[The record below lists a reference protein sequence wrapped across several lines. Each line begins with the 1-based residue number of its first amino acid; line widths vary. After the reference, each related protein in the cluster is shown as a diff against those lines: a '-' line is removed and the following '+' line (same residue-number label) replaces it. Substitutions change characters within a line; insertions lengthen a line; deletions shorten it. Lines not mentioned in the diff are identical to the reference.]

1 MRTDPETLPLIGGGR
16 APAPSSSS
24 SSSSSSSNGARFG
37 VKHVLAAAFAGAC
50 VSAAVVAAHV
60 GRVGGG
66 APSGVPR
73 FDASSSSSSSSSA
86 LGGESSAATAPA
98 ATLPA
103 IPGSSALNPAEFRA
117 SSAPSQTQASYAEAS
132 EFANV
137 NFPGLTDGEW
147 LANDEDATAEVVA
160 LRAKA
165 RDAIFERLTEI
176 RGEGRGDGLKT
187 SGPGRTQRVEQA
199 KQMFL
204 RRVSSHHTGP
214 RTAATA
220 W

>member
-1 MRTDPETLPLIGGGR
+1 
-16 APAPSSSS
+16 
-24 SSSSSSSNGARFG
+24 
-37 VKHVLAAAFAGAC
+37 
-50 VSAAVVAAHV
+50 
-60 GRVGGG
+60 
-66 APSGVPR
+66 
-73 FDASSSSSSSSSA
+73 
-86 LGGESSAATAPA
+86 
-98 ATLPA
+98 
-103 IPGSSALNPAEFRA
+103 
-117 SSAPSQTQASYAEAS
+117 
-132 EFANV
+132 
-137 NFPGLTDGEW
+137 
-147 LANDEDATAEVVA
+147 VVA